1 MTAVHSRDLDI
12 YIARQFKKS
21 VSGDSNVYLT
31 FGNTTPWTNESNPP
45 NANVSIITYYQ
56 TWKSMVGGKKI
67 NGSDIHHVIPRHNWT
82 SNTVYFAYDDVYNT
96 NYLISSNL
104 KFYVMTDEFNVYKC
118 IANNYG
124 KASTYKP
131 TSTNPASVF
140 QTADQYTWKYMYTL
154 TGEEQLRF
162 TTGNFIPV
170 KTLATDDNSL
180 QWQVQEDAVFGAINN
195 ILVTNVGTGYTSNNI
210 SVTIRGDG
218 RFANAYAIRNVTTSS
233 IASIVVDTKGSGYT
247 HATATITSS
256 HGSGATARVVIDPP
270 GGHGSDA
277 LHELGGSFLML
288 NVKLDGT
295 EDGKLPVVN
304 DYRQISII
312 ENPLVYGETNVISNL
327 VFSQITTLSLGS
339 GSTATDYTQDEIVY
353 QGSDLAN
360 ATYKGIVTEWDS
372 ANSLLKITNVEGTP
386 TAQLII
392 GNTSTTSRYVSS
404 ITNPDLEPYSGY
416 LLYKDNIVAIERA
429 EDQSEDFKIVLSF

>member
-21 VSGDSNVYLT
+21 VSDDSNVYLT
-31 FGNTTPWTNESNPP
+31 FGNTTPWINESNPP
-45 NANVSIITYYQ
+45 NAGTSVVTYYR

-67 NGSDIHHVIPRHNWT
+67 NGSDIHHVIPRYNWT
-82 SNTVYFAYDDVYNT
+82 SNTVYFAYDDIYT
-96 NYLISSNL
+96 TDYLITSNS

-124 KASTYKP
+124 KASTFKP

-162 TTGNFIPV
+162 TTGSFIPV
-170 KTLATDDNSL
+170 KTLAADDNSL
-180 QWQVQEDAVFGAINN
+180 QWQVQDFAVFGAINN
-195 ILVTNVGTGYTSNNI
+195 ILVTGAGTGYTSNNI

-218 RFANAYAIRNVTTSS
+218 RFANAYAIRNVTTST
-233 IASIVVDTKGSGYT
+233 IQSIVIDTKGSGYT
-247 HATATITSS
+247 YATATITSS
-256 HGSGATARVVIDPP
+256 LGSGATARVVIDPP
-270 GGHGSDA
+270 KGHGSDA

-327 VFSQITTLSLGS
+327 AFSQVTTLSLGS

-360 ATYKGIVTEWDS
+360 ATYKGIVTQWDS

-386 TAQLII
+386 TAQLLI

-404 ITNPDLEPYSGY
+404 VTNPDLEPYSGY